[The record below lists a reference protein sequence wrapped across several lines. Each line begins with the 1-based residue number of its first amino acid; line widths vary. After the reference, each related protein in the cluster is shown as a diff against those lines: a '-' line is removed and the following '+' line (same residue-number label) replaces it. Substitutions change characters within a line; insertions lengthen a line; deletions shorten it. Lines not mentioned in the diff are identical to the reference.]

1 MSKASRIFFKK
12 LKIKF
17 FDCLYCHIKN
27 SQLIVTSLSQL
38 SAAVTSIN
46 SKQMLSNNVIFHQK
60 TMYVVRKIS
69 MHPLARAAQF

>member
-1 MSKASRIFFKK
+1 MSKASGNYFKK
-12 LKIKF
+12 TKIKF

-60 TMYVVRKIS
+60 MTYVVRKI
-69 MHPLARAAQF
+69 PVDLLARAAQF